1 MKKTY
6 LITGGTGSFGKA
18 FSEKLTEKKLAK
30 RIIIFSRD
38 EFKQFQMQELDFVK
52 KNKDIFRFFLGDV
65 RDKARIDY
73 ALRENVNIVV
83 HAAALK
89 QVTATEYNPF
99 EAVKTN
105 VLGTQNIV
113 ESCLQKTNV
122 QKVLCV
128 STDKAVSP
136 VNLYGSTKLTAE
148 RLFVA
153 ANNFK
158 GKRKT
163 IFSISRYG
171 NVFGSRG
178 SVIPVFLDQIKNK
191 IPLTVTDENMTRF
204 SLSLNEA
211 TEFVLTCL
219 KNMQGGEV
227 FVPKLKSYKI
237 TDVVKALGKKNFKV
251 VGIRP
256 GEKIH
261 EELITSQEKYRTIEK
276 KNYFLIMPDFKNIK
290 VQKKVN
296 KSSYNSLSNPD
307 YLTVNELSKKL
318 KEFDN
323 SI

>member
-1 MKKTY
+1 M
-6 LITGGTGSFGKA
+6 
-18 FSEKLTEKKLAK
+18 
-30 RIIIFSRD
+30 
-38 EFKQFQMQELDFVK
+38 
-52 KNKDIFRFFLGDV
+52 
-65 RDKARIDY
+65 
-73 ALRENVNIVV
+73 
-83 HAAALK
+83 
-89 QVTATEYNPF
+89 
-99 EAVKTN
+99 
-105 VLGTQNIV
+105 
-113 ESCLQKTNV
+113 
-122 QKVLCV
+122 
-128 STDKAVSP
+128 
-136 VNLYGSTKLTAE
+136 
-148 RLFVA
+148 FVA

-237 TDVVKALGKKNFKV
+237 TDVVKALGKKNFKI

-276 KNYFLIMPDFKNIK
+276 KNFFLIMPDFKNIK

-323 SI
+323 SL